1 MNETKVAWLS
11 WRTSV
16 LWVVAGLVGGFVG
29 LKLAPKSLV
38 VHRWWVESQIGLP
51 NDLMQGFFA
60 TIACCFLA
68 STFVLSMGNVFFPR
82 SGTRPVIVSL
92 FVTAAVFMLIL
103 ALVSLAVSDVMG
115 WI

>member
-1 MNETKVAWLS
+1 M
-11 WRTSV
+11 
-16 LWVVAGLVGGFVG
+16 VGGIIG

-38 VHRWWVESQIGLP
+38 VHRWWVESQTGAP

-60 TIACCFLA
+60 TVGCCFLA
-68 STFVLSMGNVFFPR
+68 STFVLSVGNVVFPR

-92 FVTAAVFMLIL
+92 FVTAGVFLLML
-103 ALVSLAVSDVMG
+103 ALVSLAVSDLMR

>member
-1 MNETKVAWLS
+1 MNETKVARLT

-29 LKLAPKSLV
+29 LKLAPKSLGV
-38 VHRWWVESQIGLP
+38 PRWWVESHTGVP
-51 NDLMQGFFA
+51 NDLIQGFFA
-60 TIACCFLA
+60 TVACCFLA
-68 STFVLSMGNVFFPR
+68 STFVLSVGNVFFPR

-92 FVTAAVFMLIL
+92 FVTAAVFLLIL
-103 ALVSLAVSDVMG
+103 ALVSLAVSDLMG